1 MSDKSLQLSE
11 QALRLGLAV
20 LALGLAAWLAGP
32 QAVSPNL
39 AQGPKPTA
47 VMEW

>member
-11 QALRLGLAV
+11 QALRFGLAV

-32 QAVSPNL
+32 QAASTDL